1 MENPVEIKFTV
12 SNIITYG
19 DNRRRIELNPDENSS
34 NTHQIL
40 SKIYIDIK
48 DPEIKFEEGR
58 YLLNITKIIEKSPN
72 V

>member
-12 SNIITYG
+12 SNVITYG
-19 DNRRRIELNPDENSS
+19 DNRRRIELDPDEDSS

-48 DPEIKFEEGR
+48 DPEIKFEEGS